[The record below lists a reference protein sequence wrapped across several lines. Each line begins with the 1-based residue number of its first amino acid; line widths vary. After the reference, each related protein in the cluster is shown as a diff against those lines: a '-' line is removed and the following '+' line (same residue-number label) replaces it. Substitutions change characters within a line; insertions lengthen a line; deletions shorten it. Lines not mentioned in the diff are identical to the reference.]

1 MADICCIKDCEGRAS
16 RRGLCQAHYNRM
28 RKGISLDEPL
38 QTQHH
43 GLSTKE
49 RFDRWWKED
58 PETGCWL
65 WQGKLLSTG
74 YGQFNLDGTRPV
86 LSHRAAWILHKG
98 EIPENPNSAYKTY
111 YMCHKCDNPQCVNP
125 DHLFLGDQQS
135 NMDDKMG
142 KGRHGYGISQGANH
156 GNAKVT
162 EDDVRTIRASS
173 DSLTVLAKRYGIAK
187 STMAAIRKRE
197 TWKHVE

>member
-1 MADICCIKDCEGRAS
+1 MANCCIKDCKNKVS
-16 RRGLCQAHYNRM
+16 RRGLCVAHYARLLNG
-28 RKGISLDEPL
+28 KSLDEPL
-38 QTQHH
+38 QMQHH
-43 GLSTKE
+43 GLSTKD

-58 PETGCWL
+58 EKTGCWI
-65 WQGKLLSTG
+65 WQGKLQKTG
-74 YGQFNLDGTRPV
+74 YGQFNLTGSRPIP
-86 LSHRAAWILHKG
+86 SHRAAWLLYKG

-111 YMCHKCDNPQCVNP
+111 YLCHKCDNPACVNP

-142 KGRHGYGISQGANH
+142 KDRHNYGISRGVNH

-162 EDDVRTIRASS
+162 DEDVRAIRASS
-173 DSLTVLAKRYGIAK
+173 DSLTVLSRRYGMAK
-187 STMAAIRKRE
+187 STLAAIRKRE